1 MKSIHNSAAIALIV
15 VISLCCFLPFIG
27 SMNLYDWDEVNF
39 AEMAREMLETKNWLQ
54 LQIGF
59 VPFYEKPPLFIW
71 MQAFSM
77 TVFGVNEFAARFPN
91 VVCGVITLIV
101 MYAVGKKLRGGAF
114 GWLWILS
121 YLVSFLPHLYFKSAI
136 IDPWFNLFI
145 FLAVYNFYLVYT
157 KEITLQYQCMGSVFV
172 ACAFLTK
179 GPVGL
184 ILSFVPFGI
193 FLLMKRKSS
202 YIVTKGI
209 FVLIL
214 TLIISSSWFVYET
227 YVHGFS
233 YLKEFFLYQV
243 RLFTTEDAEHGG
255 FFLYHPVVLMLGC
268 FPVSAFLFYRIKN
281 TGEDKLEFE
290 WGQLMLIV
298 LIFVVVLFTIVQ
310 TKIVHYSSMAYFPLT
325 YLAARN
331 IEQIFKGDLII
342 HKANKWILYI
352 LSFIWGLILILI
364 LLAGLNPAF
373 VRNQAPDG
381 FIKQA
386 LEAQVDWCTWE
397 LGLGIIIVTALFL
410 GLRYLSSFNIQKG
423 FVILMGTMIISNQFI
438 IYRILPKIEKYSQ
451 GAMIDFIKSK
461 SHELVYFNTIQLKS
475 YAIYFYSKIKPYSDA
490 EVKDREWMLFSAD
503 VDRDCY
509 FIARTEDWIPL
520 KPNAIG
526 ILEEVESKNG
536 YVFLVSRKKLK

>member
-1 MKSIHNSAAIALIV
+1 MKSIHNSASIAIIL

-71 MQAFSM
+71 MQALSM
-77 TVFGVNEFAARFPN
+77 SVFGVNEFAARFPN
-91 VVCGVITLIV
+91 VVCGVFTLII

-157 KEITLQYQCMGSVFV
+157 KESTLQYQCMGSVFV

-233 YLKEFFLYQV
+233 YLKQFFLYQV

-255 FFLYHPVVLMLGC
+255 FFLFHPVVLMLGC

-281 TGEDKLEFE
+281 TFEDKLEFE
-290 WGQLMLIV
+290 WCQLMLIV
-298 LIFVVVLFTIVQ
+298 LVFVVVLFTIVQ

-373 VRNQAPDG
+373 VRNKAPDG

-397 LGLGIIIVTALFL
+397 FGLGIIIVTALFL
-410 GLRYLSSFNIQKG
+410 GLRYLSSYNIQKG
-423 FVILMGTMIISNQFI
+423 FIILMGTMIISNQFI

-475 YAIYFYSKIKPYSDA
+475 YAIYFYSKIKPYSEA
-490 EVKDREWMLFSAD
+490 AVKNREWMLFSAD
-503 VDRDCY
+503 LDRDCY

-526 ILEEVESKNG
+526 IIEEVESKNG
-536 YVFLVSRKKLK
+536 YVLLVSRKKLK